1 MKGGKRIGGPSLGPL
16 EAVIAA
22 ISPKL
27 GRQRLAERLTAQNL
41 RSYDAAARGRR
52 TDGWRANGRSA
63 DAEIAAAGPLLR
75 DRMRDLVRNNPMA
88 ANAVNVLTTNLV
100 GSGIRPRAKTG
111 NKRLDKKANQIWESF
126 AARCDIDGRL
136 NFDGLTTLAVR
147 EMIEGGDVFALRHF
161 QSRQPKGRV
170 PLAIE
175 IKEADHLDDRKYENL
190 TGGAIDGGIEFG
202 AGGART
208 AYWLFPDH
216 PGQTSRIFARSLISE
231 RVAADRVIHLYERQ
245 RVQNRGVPWGA
256 PVMRSLRDL
265 DDWQTSELTRKKTE
279 ACLVGVVLGED
290 ADEGIAQRQG
300 RSVHTEEDGFEA
312 NTTGG
317 GLAVVDAYGA
327 PIEQFEPGMIAYSR
341 GGRDIKFNT
350 PAATGGVYEW
360 NRVQLHF
367 IAAGFRVPYALL
379 TGDLSQTNFSS
390 SRVGLNDFRRLI
402 DAMQWQLI
410 IPTWCQPI
418 WDWCFEAAYL
428 AGMIDRPDI
437 PVEWA
442 PPSFPAVNPLQD
454 AQADLL
460 EVRAGFASLPQKI
473 SQRGYDPHEVATEQ
487 AEYLKATDDL
497 GLVYD
502 SDPRR
507 VAKSGATQT
516 QQPNPDDDDPPA
528 APPPGEPT
536 ET

>member
-1 MKGGKRIGGPSLGPL
+1 MSKKKRIGGPSLGPL

-22 ISPKL
+22 FSPRL

-41 RSYDAAARGRR
+41 RSYDAAAQGRR
-52 TDGWRANGRSA
+52 TDGWRTTGRSA
-63 DAEIAAAGPLLR
+63 DAEIAVAGSLLR

-111 NKRLDKKANQIWESF
+111 NKRLDKKANQIWEAF
-126 AARCDIDGRL
+126 AARCDMDGRL

-161 QSRQPKGRV
+161 RSGLPKGRV

-175 IKEADHLDDRKYENL
+175 LKEADHLDDRKVENL
-190 TGGAIDGGIEFG
+190 GTGVIDGGIEFG
-202 AGGART
+202 AGGARA

-216 PGQTSRIFARSLISE
+216 PGHASRIFTRAMVSQ

-290 ADEGIAQRQG
+290 ADEGIAQRDG
-300 RSVHTEEDGFEA
+300 RSVPTGDDGFEA
-312 NTTGG
+312 NTSGG
-317 GLAVVDAYGA
+317 GLTVVDAHGQ
-327 PIEQFEPGMIAYSR
+327 PIEQFEPGMLAYSR

-367 IAAGFRVPYALL
+367 ISAGFRVPYALL

-402 DAMQWQLI
+402 DALQWQLI
-410 IPTWCQPI
+410 IPSWCQPI

-473 SQRGYDPHEVATEQ
+473 SQRGYDPREVAAEQ
-487 AEYLKATDDL
+487 AQYLQETDDL

-507 VAKSGATQT
+507 VAKSGAAQS
-516 QQPNPDDDDPPA
+516 QQRTTDDDPAA
-528 APPPGEPT
+528 APPSGDST